1 MYLRKESNISVV
13 DGTRDVLAEFNDEKC
28 VGVT

>member
-13 DGTRDVLAEFNDEKC
+13 DGTRDVLAESNDEKC